1 MATESGA
8 HSSEEYI
15 AHHLTNLT
23 FGKLPDGTYALAHNG
38 AEAAQ
43 MGFWAVNLDT
53 LGFSVVLGAA
63 FSALF
68 WLAARSATSG
78 VPGRL
83 QNLVETAVE
92 FVDSNVKSM
101 FTHHNRMIGPLALT
115 IFVWVL
121 LMNVMD
127 LVPVDFIPALAKMAG
142 IQYLKVVPSTDVNI
156 TMGLALSVFALLL
169 FYSVKQKGLGGFAAE
184 LALHPFGKF
193 GLPINLVL
201 ELVTLIAKPISLGLR
216 LFGNLYAGEMI
227 FILIALLPW
236 WMQWVLSVP
245 WAIFHILIIFLQAFI
260 FMVLTVVYMSA
271 AHAVEEE
278 H

>member
-8 HSSEEYI
+8 HSSGEYI

-63 FSALF
+63 FSVLF

-92 FVDSNVKSM
+92 FVDGNVKSM
-101 FTHHNRMIGPLALT
+101 FTHQNRMIGPLALT

-127 LVPVDFIPALAKMAG
+127 LVPVDFIPTLADMAG
-142 IQYLKVVPSTDVNI
+142 VHHLKVVPSTDVNI
-156 TMGLALSVFALLL
+156 TMGLALSVFALVL

-184 LALHPFGKF
+184 LSLHPFGKF

-216 LFGNLYAGEMI
+216 LFGNLYVGEMI

-236 WMQWVLSVP
+236 WAQWVLSVP

-271 AHAVEEE
+271 AHAVEE